1 MNSGNGNG
9 MPLQLGRIPDSVLML
24 GVGDFGASNKPG
36 DVVKT
41 MALGSCVAVILLD
54 PKARCVGMVHVALP
68 NSAIDEARGKRQPG
82 YFADT
87 GIPALIREMR
97 KHGSGSDVKGWIV
110 KIAGGANVADVNHV
124 FNVGKR
130 NVIAVK
136 KILWELR
143 MAPRAED
150 VEKNF
155 SRTVAVDVAT
165 GRATIS
171 CPGRGSWTL

>member
-1 MNSGNGNG
+1 MKMHADGDNTFV
-9 MPLQLGRIPDSVLML
+9 LGDETVLMVGIGEM
-24 GVGDFGASNKPG
+24 GVSKTPG
-36 DVVKT
+36 TKVKT
-41 MALGSCVAVILLD
+41 MALGSCVAVMLLD
-54 PKARCVGMVHVALP
+54 PASRCVGMVHVALP
-68 NSAIDEARGKRQPG
+68 NSSTDVARSQRMPG

-87 GIPALIREMR
+87 GIPALIREMGKMGCR
-97 KHGSGSDVKGWIV
+97 GSGKGWIV
-110 KIAGGANVADVNHV
+110 KIAGGANVADMNNV

-136 KILWELR
+136 KTLWELN

-155 SRTVAVDVAT
+155 SRTVSVDVTT

-171 CPGRGSWTL
+171 CPGRGSWAL